1 MALISQIMN
10 WISTFLTRWRW
21 IMMKYFI
28 EWRTSM
34 KNKME
39 SAGLE
44 PYTIDA
50 ECQAAT
56 HWAIWDILIS
66 LFIKDESLFP
76 RKNTIVIKFSKCCV
90 GAKMKWM
97 VRIRYVHM
105 GLWKLPRFGAFFV
118 LKGTAFRCFILEPL
132 PDVPLVRL
140 WGSIGT
146 RIPIWEFMSL
156 TFSSKSFS
164 VASSVF
170 LLNPYSLDLSSRK
183 LRRVF
188 EWVRYRIP
196 LLKRWS

>member
-1 MALISQIMN
+1 MYNTICVKSPESSEVIIRMALISQIMN
-10 WISTFLTRWRW
+10 WFSTFLTRWRW

-56 HWAIWDILIS
+56 HWAIWEILIP
-66 LFIKDESLFP
+66 LFIKVESLFP

-105 GLWKLPRFGAFFV
+105 GLSKLPRFGAFFV
-118 LKGTAFRCFILEPL
+118 LKGTAFRCFILEPV

-146 RIPIWEFMSL
+146 RIPIWEVLFRMSVE
-156 TFSSKSFS
+156 SFS
-164 VASSVF
+164 
-170 LLNPYSLDLSSRK
+170 K
-183 LRRVF
+183 H
-188 EWVRYRIP
+188 
-196 LLKRWS
+196 